1 METLT
6 FPEPAATLWRK
17 IGPSLQSSM
26 REILMP
32 DERWTMSGG
41 TILAARWGHRSS
53 DDIDLQLAP
62 SAADRLIAKRCPHF
76 MAAMGRLGATG
87 GYQGVRQVVVTF
99 LPSELDLWQTRE
111 DQKRHPAGS
120 ESEVSVDGRTERA
133 ESNAQIL
140 HGKAQRASR
149 NAPVRDLYD
158 FGVANALDRKSL
170 ETAINLRPLEE
181 MSGLR
186 KKWRDAAAT
195 YANDAK
201 NDLKSVPK
209 RFSHIKND
217 PAGHAA
223 NATEAATWTT
233 VELCYE
239 NGQLKWRTTCY
250 DGDTNTQATRARN
263 KADITR
269 WMSRTGVDR
278 FIELNSPTRAAAITA
293 TAVQTAEQAPSSP
306 QRIWSTT
313 IDPGFDPGDR
323 GGPNGPA
330 EGGRTPP
337 TPTEAGT
344 KSSTVQPLQRGKPA
358 QQTKGD
364 AIVRGAGRP
373 AGGAPKAIAKTGRK
387 RHQQI

>member
-6 FPEPAATLWRK
+6 LPEPAATLWRK
-17 IGPSLQSSM
+17 IGPSLPSSM

-76 MAAMGRLGATG
+76 MAAMAELGATG
-87 GYQGVRQVVVTF
+87 GYQGVRQVVVRF
-99 LPSELDLWQTRE
+99 PPSELDLWQQRE
-111 DQKRHPAGS
+111 DQRRHPEGS

-140 HGKAQRASR
+140 YGKAQRASR

-158 FGVANALDRKSL
+158 FGVANAVDRESL

-186 KKWRDAAAT
+186 KKWKEAAAT

-201 NDLKSVPK
+201 DDLKGVPK

-223 NATEAATWTT
+223 KATEAATWMA
-233 VELCYE
+233 VELRYE
-239 NGQLKWRTTCY
+239 NGRLRWRTTCY
-250 DGDTNTQATRARN
+250 DGGANTRATRARN
-263 KADITR
+263 KADVTR
-269 WMSRTGVDR
+269 WMTRTGVDR

-293 TAVQTAEQAPSSP
+293 AAVQTAGQASSSP
-306 QRIWSTT
+306 RRIWSAT

-323 GGPNGPA
+323 GGPGDSA
-330 EGGRTPP
+330 EGGRT
-337 TPTEAGT
+337 
-344 KSSTVQPLQRGKPA
+344 R
-358 QQTKGD
+358 
-364 AIVRGAGRP
+364 
-373 AGGAPKAIAKTGRK
+373 
-387 RHQQI
+387 